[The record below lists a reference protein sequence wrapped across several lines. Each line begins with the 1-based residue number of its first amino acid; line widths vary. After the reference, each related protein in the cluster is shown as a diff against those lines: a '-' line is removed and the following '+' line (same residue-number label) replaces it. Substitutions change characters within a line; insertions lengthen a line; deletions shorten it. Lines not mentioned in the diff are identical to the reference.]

1 MGAKPKTKTNMKTV
15 DPMDHSI
22 AVKHPRYSDAIR
34 LAAHSFLAT
43 VPEGVDGRSLLSLL
57 SFGTEEAI
65 KEAGIQ
71 MWDALPEP
79 PRVANIISI
88 LARQIL
94 AWGEHEVALAKGEA
108 PVSARNEPPAPDP
121 IAETMKAA
129 GLGQED
135 IDAVKAA
142 LPPELRD
149 IVPDSVKIQIVG
161 KKKGEDS
168 PSHGLPP
175 TLYAAMT
182 AVIPGIVIVDRKV
195 ISTPDPNMTSIA
207 QEALDGA
214 IEDARKLGL
223 ID

>member
-1 MGAKPKTKTNMKTV
+1 MGAKPKTKTNMKPESV
-15 DPMDHSI
+15 VPMDHSL
-22 AVKHPRYSDAIR
+22 AVKHPRYSEAII

-43 VPEGVDGRSLLSLL
+43 VPEGVDGRSLLALL
-57 SFGTEEAI
+57 SFGTKEAI
-65 KEAGIQ
+65 KEAGIL
-71 MWDALPEP
+71 MWDALLEP
-79 PRVANIISI
+79 TRVANVISI

-108 PVSARNEPPAPDP
+108 PAAACNEAAAPDP
-121 IAETMKAA
+121 IAEAMKAA

-135 IDAVKAA
+135 IDAVKAS

-149 IVPDSVKIQIVG
+149 VVPDSVKVQIIG
-161 KKKGEDS
+161 KKDS

-175 TLYAAMT
+175 ALYEAMT
-182 AVIPGIVIVDRKV
+182 TVIPGVVIVDRKV

-214 IEDARKLGL
+214 IEEARKLGL

>member
-1 MGAKPKTKTNMKTV
+1 MGAKPKTKTNMKSAV
-15 DPMDHSI
+15 PMDHSL
-22 AVKHPRYSDAIR
+22 AVKHPRYSEAII

-43 VPEGVDGRSLLSLL
+43 VPEGVDGRSLLALL
-57 SFGTEEAI
+57 SFGTKEAI
-65 KEAGIQ
+65 EEAGIH
-71 MWDALPEP
+71 MWDALLEP
-79 PRVANIISI
+79 TRAANVISI

-108 PVSARNEPPAPDP
+108 PADACNEAPAAPDP
-121 IAETMKAA
+121 IAEAMKAA

-135 IDAVKAA
+135 IDAVKAS

-149 IVPDSVKIQIVG
+149 VVPDSVKVQIIG
-161 KKKGEDS
+161 KKDS

-175 TLYAAMT
+175 ALYEAMT
-182 AVIPGIVIVDRKV
+182 TVIPGVVIVDRKV

-214 IEDARKLGL
+214 IEEARKLGL